1 MAFSK
6 GQSGNPRG
14 KPKGARNK
22 VNLELKEM
30 ILTALEESGGVEYLK
45 RQANE
50 NPTAFLSL
58 IGKILPMTIGGDQE
72 APLVHKIER
81 IILEVVDPQNAL
93 PASVH

>member
-30 ILTALEESGGVEYLK
+30 ILTALEESGGVDYLK

-50 NPTAFLSL
+50 NPTAFLTL
-58 IGKILPMTIGGDQE
+58 IGKILPMTIGGDQD
-72 APLVHKIER
+72 APPVLKIIREF
-81 IILEVVDPQNAL
+81 VDVPQKAL
-93 PASVH
+93 PPSVH